1 MDYKYTKNTL
11 QLIPIGGV
19 SEFGMNSMFIRYNDS
34 AFIIDAGAMFPD
46 FEQPGIDMIIPDYSF
61 LIDNNLVGLLKAVL
75 LTHAH
80 EDHIGALPFL
90 CHDIDRD
97 IDVYATRL
105 TCGFL
110 KKKFE
115 EHKFKNK
122 VSLHQIEAGQ
132 QITFNEIS
140 VRFLQVTH
148 SIVDCVAM
156 AFSTP
161 AGRFIHTG
169 DFKIDQT
176 PIDDREFDFA
186 GFAEVGKQGVDLL
199 LADSTN
205 VERQGYTL
213 SERTVGET
221 LKKIIAE
228 STQKTIVACFSS
240 HIHRIQQI
248 VDIAKRLN
256 KKVGILGRSL
266 ERSVEVSKNLGY
278 LRIPA
283 DVIVNKKEVHTIP
296 PEKLI
301 IITTGSQGE
310 PMAALSRI
318 VRGENKKIVVSEGD
332 TVIISA
338 KTIPGNEKPV
348 LKIINSLYRKEAK
361 VFYEE
366 VSEVHV
372 SGHASREELKM
383 MFNIIRPKNFIPIHG
398 ERKQLFHH
406 SELAKEMGLKSGNI
420 RIIEDGE
427 MVELEHGKIKRTGKV
442 EIKKRFIEG
451 DSFEEL
457 EDIILHDRLR
467 IADDGLVIVTLLVE
481 EGTGKLIGDV
491 EVITRGFM
499 LLSDNEE
506 EMEEIKKVVRD
517 RFVTLEHNQRHDWE
531 YTRPKIRS
539 GLKTYFRK
547 YFRSFPIVLPIILS
561 VSKEELGD

>member
-11 QLIPIGGV
+11 QIIPIGGV
-19 SEFGMNSMFIRYNDS
+19 SEFGMNSMFVRYNDS

-61 LIDNNLVGLLKAVL
+61 LIDNGLNNLLKAIL
-75 LTHAH
+75 ITHAH

-90 CHDIDRD
+90 CHDIERD

-105 TCGFL
+105 TCGFI

-115 EHKFKNK
+115 EHKFDYK
-122 VSLHQIEAGQ
+122 VKLYQIEAGQ
-132 QITFNEIS
+132 TLTFNDIS
-140 VRFLQVTH
+140 VRFIQVTH

-156 AFSTP
+156 VFTTP
-161 AGRFIHTG
+161 AGTFVHTG

-186 GFAEVGKQGVDLL
+186 GFAEVGKKGVDLL

-205 VERQGYTL
+205 VEKEGYTL
-213 SERTVGET
+213 SEKTVGES
-221 LKKIIAE
+221 LKRIIGK

-248 VDIAKRLN
+248 LDIARRLN
-256 KKVGILGRSL
+256 KKVAILGRSL
-266 ERSVEVSKNLGY
+266 EKSVEVSKNLGY
-278 LRIPA
+278 LKIPTE
-283 DVIVNKKEVHTIP
+283 VLINKKEVSSVP
-296 PEKLI
+296 SEKLI

-318 VRGENKKIVVSEGD
+318 VRGENKKIIVEEGD

-348 LKIINSLYRKEAK
+348 LKIINSLYRKEAN

-372 SGHASREELKM
+372 SGHASKEELKM
-383 MFNIIRPKNFIPIHG
+383 MFNIVKPKNFIPIHG

-406 SELAKEMGLKSGNI
+406 AELAKEMGLKRGNI

-427 MVELEHGKIKRTGKV
+427 MVELSDGRIKRTGKV

-457 EDIILHDRLR
+457 EDIILHDRRR

-506 EMEEIKKVVRD
+506 EMEEIKKVVRE
-517 RFVTLEHNQRHDWE
+517 RFETLEHNLRHDWE

-539 GLKTYFRK
+539 GLRTYFRK
-547 YFRSFPIVLPIILS
+547 YFRSFPLVLPIILS
-561 VSKEELGD
+561 VSKEELE

>member
-1 MDYKYTKNTL
+1 MDYKYTKDTL

-61 LIDNNLVGLLKAVL
+61 LIDNQLTGLLKAIL
-75 LTHAH
+75 ITHAH

-90 CHDIDRD
+90 CHDLDRD
-97 IDVYATRL
+97 IDVYATKL
-105 TCGFL
+105 TCGFI

-115 EHKFKNK
+115 EHKFNNTVK
-122 VSLHQIEAGQ
+122 LFQIEAGQ
-132 QITFNEIS
+132 TITFNDIS
-140 VRFLQVTH
+140 VRFIQVTH

-156 AFSTP
+156 VLTTP
-161 AGRFIHTG
+161 AGRIIHTG
-169 DFKIDQT
+169 DFKIDKT

-186 GFAEVGKQGVDLL
+186 GFAEVGKLGVDLL
-199 LADSTN
+199 LSDSTN
-205 VERQGYTL
+205 VEKKGYTL
-213 SERTVGET
+213 SEKTVGES
-221 LKKIIAE
+221 LKKIIE
-228 STQKTIVACFSS
+228 GSTQKTLVACFSS

-248 VDIAKRLN
+248 MDIAKRLN
-256 KKVGILGRSL
+256 KKVAILGRSL
-266 ERSVEVSKNLGY
+266 EKSVEVSKNLGY
-278 LRIPA
+278 LRIPT
-283 DVIVNKKEVHTIP
+283 DVLINKKEVHKIP
-296 PEKLI
+296 SEKLI
-301 IITTGSQGE
+301 IVTTGSQGE

-318 VRGENKKIVVSEGD
+318 VRGENKKIIVEEGD

-348 LKIINSLYRKEAK
+348 LKIINSLYRKEAH

-372 SGHASREELKM
+372 SGHASSEELKM
-383 MFNIIRPKNFIPIHG
+383 MFNIIKPKNFIPIHG

-406 SELAKEMGLKSGNI
+406 SELAKEMGLKRGNI

-427 MVELEHGKIKRTGKV
+427 MVELSNGRIKRTGKV

-457 EDIILHDRLR
+457 EDIILYDRRR
-467 IADDGLVIVTLLVE
+467 IADDGLVIVTILVE
-481 EGTGKLIGDV
+481 EGTGKMLGDV

-506 EMEEIKKVVRD
+506 EMESIKQVVRE
-517 RFVTLEHNQRHDWE
+517 RFATLEHNQRHDWE

-539 GLKTYFRK
+539 GLRTYFRK
-547 YFRSFPIVLPIILS
+547 YLRSFPLVLPIILS
-561 VSKEELGD
+561 VSKDD